1 MNASGLAALQLIGT
15 MLFGVGWLVALASWI
30 YAVFEFQ
37 RYRQRDPR
45 VFDRGPVVLSFSDP
59 TLTRAEIGEL
69 RAEIDTASGKL
80 VPLAPDRFG
89 FIPRFGSLLRP
100 MSGPGNLLPFAGV
113 VSWEDGCAKVTV
125 RAPLGI
131 AAFVATCV
139 VMWLAYATF
148 LGSATVCRLSG
159 HLYTPGSAEC
169 VSVGLIPPL
178 IVVAL
183 AAIGA
188 WAIRGRA
195 RSFFA
200 EAKNRVLEFANV
212 AK

>member
-1 MNASGLAALQLIGT
+1 MSASGLAALPVIGAL
-15 MLFGVGWLVALASWI
+15 LFGVGWLVALASWI
-30 YAVFEFQ
+30 YAVVEFQ

-113 VSWEDGCAKVTV
+113 VSWEDGRARVTV
-125 RAPLGI
+125 RAPSGI

-148 LGSATVCRLSG
+148 LGSTTVCRLSG
-159 HLYTPGSAEC
+159 QLYPLGSTEC

-183 AAIGA
+183 GAIGA
-188 WAIRGRA
+188 WAIRARA

-200 EAKNRVLEFANV
+200 EARNRVLEVVNTAE
-212 AK
+212 